1 MWLTSRNKKYGIGGQ
16 TALIYLNILDGILT
30 TVQRISIHNIYADKN
45 YMAIKLNPIG
55 VMPAMFSMAFFMV
68 SQLLISLF
76 IMVFPENAGL
86 LWVEENMVLT
96 KPLGI
101 AVYVIILYTLTVGF
115 SRVFLNPKDITEQFF
130 KSGDSI

>member
-68 SQLLISLF
+68 PQLLISLF
-76 IMVFPENAGL
+76 IMVFPEC
-86 LWVEENMVLT
+86 
-96 KPLGI
+96 
-101 AVYVIILYTLTVGF
+101 
-115 SRVFLNPKDITEQFF
+115 S
-130 KSGDSI
+130 